1 MTKVFIV
8 GSEGTTGLRL
18 KERMST
24 RPDVELVEI
33 DEALRKDM
41 GEIKRLL
48 SLSDY
53 AFLCLPDSAA
63 KEVAALAQDIPVRV
77 IDASTAHRTDDT
89 WAYGFPELSDKHRE
103 KIRRAKY
110 TASPGCHAGG
120 AIALIYPL
128 VSAGLLKEDAALSI
142 TSLTGYSGGGKKMI
156 ADYQNSGR
164 GVEFES
170 CKLYAMGQQ
179 HKHLPEIVKQC
190 SLKSSP
196 LFLPIVGDYYA
207 GMLVTVPLDGSMLNC
222 EAAPEVLREIYT
234 QHYQGSKMVKV
245 SRDEPGALWSGVM
258 AGRDDMYIYVSGCEG
273 RVLVS
278 ALFDNLGKGA
288 SGAAVQCFN
297 IMCGLDE
304 ETGLNIG

>member
-1 MTKVFIV
+1 MPKVFII
-8 GSEGTTGLRL
+8 GSEGTTGLRIR
-18 KERMST
+18 ERMSG
-24 RPDVELVEI
+24 RPDVDLVGI

-63 KEVAALAQDIPVRV
+63 KDVAALAQDIPVRL
-77 IDASTAHRTDDT
+77 IDASTAHRTDDN
-89 WAYGFPELSDKHRE
+89 WAYGFPELSDTHRE

-110 TASPGCHAGG
+110 VASPGCHAGG

-128 VSAGLLKEDAALSI
+128 ISAGLLKEDAALSI
-142 TSLTGYSGGGKKMI
+142 TSLTGYSGGGRKMI

-164 GVEFES
+164 GTEFDS

-190 SLKSSP
+190 SLKTSP

-222 EAAPEVLREIYT
+222 EDAPEALRKIYT
-234 QHYQGSKMVKV
+234 EHYWGSKIVKV
-245 SRDEPGALWSGVM
+245 SQDEPGSLWSGSM
-258 AGRDDMYIYVSGCEG
+258 AGRDDMCIYVSGCEG

-304 ETGLNIG
+304 EMSLNI